1 MIRAMHT
8 FVEDLPDA
16 SSGGVT
22 RRAVVAA
29 VVQGQPS
36 AQEETEVRSV
46 VSDLVAVPTDS
57 GEDVKTTAAGEP
69 APGEELHVGG
79 MKVTLVDAPRA
90 DECLVIAWR
99 TGQITM
105 PALPSLAALLTS
117 RG

>member
-1 MIRAMHT
+1 MHT
-8 FVEDLPDA
+8 FVEDLPDT
-16 SSGGVT
+16 SSGDVT
-22 RRAVVAA
+22 RRAVVVA
-29 VVQGQPS
+29 VVQGKRN

-57 GEDVKTTAAGEP
+57 GEDVQTAAAGEL
-69 APGEELHVGG
+69 APGDELHVGG

-90 DECLVIAWR
+90 DDCLVIAWR
-99 TGQITM
+99 TGQVAM